1 MKKKRG
7 FTLIEVIVAITVLL
21 IIVVSV
27 LMLAVAA
34 GASLKNSE
42 QLDMAKNIATYTI
55 EYIRSRNVTG
65 DNNFIGT
72 TQWYPANSY
81 PGIIDL
87 KGDSLQINAKPA
99 LPNQAF
105 ENASS
110 AFYSS
115 LQGFVS
121 LKDDPGNDYKD
132 PTQEDINLMS
142 TGGKYYDRIHD
153 PDRTT
158 GDPIVVRYPFTPDS
172 PNAIKNFD
180 AQSNY
185 IPRIY
190 TTDSKKLDPSS
201 IEYDQHYTNQDKDK
215 CTAYRGF
222 RVLTQIVARTK
233 DLSYHH
239 VQYYDVKVT
248 VFWMAGNKEH
258 SYSISTQIAAYGG

>member
-1 MKKKRG
+1 MKKKKG

-72 TQWYPANSY
+72 TQWYPATNSY

-87 KGDSLQINAKPA
+87 KGDSLQINANPA

-105 ENASS
+105 NVAST

-132 PTQEDINLMS
+132 PTQEDINLRS
-142 TGGKYYDRIHD
+142 TGGKYYDR
-153 PDRTT
+153 TK

-180 AQSNY
+180 AESNY

-233 DLSYHH
+233 DPNYKH